1 MRLHKELKYNV
12 RNYDKG
18 EKIYSVN
25 QKAEGFFFL
34 ESGLVALY
42 RNTES
47 GKEHLMRVYG
57 PGEYFGFRSLFSSE
71 PYHLTTRGLLSSSVH
86 HIKVAG
92 IDSLTVM
99 SSTILKELLATVCH
113 ELGEAEAR
121 LSDVAAYNA
130 KVRIIDAIVCLFS
143 RFDYYP
149 WTSREI
155 AEYSGTDTQTV
166 IRFSRYLKEQHLLDP
181 GERKIRPV
189 DIHGLKKLRDNLI
202 LK

>member
-1 MRLHKELKYNV
+1 MSLHRELKYSV
-12 RNYDKG
+12 KNYDKG
-18 EKIYSVN
+18 EKIYSAN

-57 PGEYFGFRSLFSSE
+57 PGDYFGFRSLFSDE
-71 PYHLTTRGLLSSSVH
+71 QYHLTTRSLLSSSVH
-86 HIKVAG
+86 HIKAAG
-92 IDSLTVM
+92 IYSLDVM
-99 SSTILKELLATVCH
+99 SPTMLKALLSNVCH

-121 LSDVAAYNA
+121 LSNVAAYSA
-130 KVRIIDAIVCLFS
+130 KVRIIDAIVCLFT
-143 RFDYYP
+143 RFSHYP
-149 WTSREI
+149 WTSREV

-166 IRFSRYLKEQHLLDP
+166 IRYSKYLKEQNFLDP
-181 GERKIRPV
+181 KERKIKPV
-189 DIHGLKKLRDNLI
+189 DINSLISLREDMI